1 MPLCAA
7 IDKGFEPL
15 SADATSLNRY
25 AVEMR
30 YDDEFWP
37 SQAEVEAQL
46 HKAETI
52 VQFVRARLPRE
63 WSGPAEA
70 P

>member
-1 MPLCAA
+1 
-7 IDKGFEPL
+7 
-15 SADATSLNRY
+15 
-25 AVEMR
+25 VEVR

-46 HKAETI
+46 KKAETI
-52 VQFVRARLPRE
+52 VRFVRTRLPSE
-63 WSGPAEA
+63 WCDPAEA